1 MNSIKDFET
10 KESNIKNESTSPEED
25 IQIGEKVKIKKV
37 ADSLKNAMEPEDY
50 FYLKEFENKIGTVS
64 EIAESMSGACSYR
77 VDFNE
82 TRFGYFYS
90 KDFDIVEK

>member
-37 ADSLKNAMEPEDY
+37 Q
-50 FYLKEFENKIGTVS
+50 TH
-64 EIAESMSGACSYR
+64 
-77 VDFNE
+77 
-82 TRFGYFYS
+82 
-90 KDFDIVEK
+90 